1 LLGGTGPTSD
11 INDLTRALEAWRDV
25 LGPNNVLTD
34 PTSLSTAETATF
46 ITTQKV
52 PAIIRPGTRE
62 EVCECVRVANEHGVP
77 IYPVSTGKNWAYGS
91 RVPPQSG
98 CVLMELHRLNRIVDY
113 DERLAYVSL
122 EPGVTF
128 RQLYRFLRE
137 RKSNLMLSVIGSTP
151 DSSPVGNALERGAG
165 SGPYADRAAHVC
177 GFEVVLPTGDVV
189 HTGFGRFPGAKTAK
203 LHRWGVGPY
212 LDGLFAQSNLGIV
225 TEMTMWLAPRPDY
238 FQSCFFGVDDESLLE
253 GLIDAL
259 QSLMLR
265 GIFRAGLTVRN
276 DFNVLCRMQQYPWE
290 ALEGGTPMPP
300 ELLERMRKGF
310 WRDAWWSSLWAG
322 WAELHHASREQ
333 GLDERKI
340 IEEALADKVDRLAF
354 VDEAGVA
361 FSRWVRGDEKA
372 AARYFDVGEGASLG
386 VPGDENIRSTYW
398 RKKTP
403 IPEEMDP
410 DRDRCG
416 VIFCVPT
423 VPFEGRHVTAA
434 LDIIQETISKYSF
447 EPILIVGCI
456 SERVVYIN
464 VDITYDRDVAG
475 EDERALACH
484 GEMLRRLIGAGYVP
498 YRLGIESVRLLPE
511 PEDGTGRLLHA
522 LKKTLDPNNI
532 LAPGRYG
539 LGAEDRTREETDA
552 RERG

>member
-1 LLGGTGPTSD
+1 M
-11 INDLTRALEAWRDV
+11 NDLTRALEAWRKIV
-25 LGPNNVLTD
+25 GPEHVLTD
-34 PTSLSTAETATF
+34 PASLSAAGTATF
-46 ITTQKV
+46 STSNRI
-52 PAIIRPGTRE
+52 PAIIRPGKRE
-62 EVCECVRVANEHGVP
+62 EVRACVRVANEQRIP
-77 IYPVSTGKNWAYGS
+77 IYPVSTGKNWGYGS
-91 RVPPQSG
+91 RVPSQSG
-98 CVLMELHRLNRIVDY
+98 CALMELHRLNRIVDY
-113 DERLAYVSL
+113 DEKLAYVSV

-128 RQLYRFLRE
+128 RQLFAFLRE
-137 RKSNLMLSVIGSTP
+137 RKSNLILSVTGSTP

-177 GFEVVLPTGDVV
+177 GFEVVLPRGDVV
-189 HTGFGRFPGAKTAK
+189 HTGFCRFSGAKTAK

-225 TEMTMWLAPRPDY
+225 TEMTMWLAPKPDY
-238 FQSCFFGVDDESLLE
+238 FQSCFFGVDGESRLE
-253 GLIDAL
+253 ELIDAL

-265 GIFRAGLTVRN
+265 GLFRAGLTMRN

-290 ALEGGTPMPP
+290 ALGGETPMSPK
-300 ELLERMRKGF
+300 LLERMRKGF
-310 WRDAWWSSLWAG
+310 WRDAWWGSLWAG
-322 WAELHHASREQ
+322 WAELHHASKVH
-333 GLDERKI
+333 GLAERKVI
-340 IEEALADKVDRLAF
+340 DEALKDKVDRLAF
-354 VDEAGVA
+354 VDGEGVA
-361 FSRWVRGDEKA
+361 FSRWEAGGDREM
-372 AARYFDVGEGASLG
+372 AARYFGRKDDAEVG
-386 VPGDENIRSTYW
+386 VPGDENIRSAYW

-403 IPEEMDP
+403 IPKEMDP

-423 VPFEGRHVTAA
+423 VPFEGKHVTAA
-434 LDIIQETISKYSF
+434 LGIIRETISKYSF

-475 EDERALACH
+475 DDERALACH
-484 GEMLRRLIGAGYVP
+484 DALLGRLIVAGYIP

-511 PEDGTGRLLHA
+511 PEDGTSRLLHA

-539 LGAEDRTREETDA
+539 LEAEDRIREETDA